1 LDSRREA
8 LKSEGRQR
16 RFWNLIWVAA
26 SVTNNDFQL
35 GLDNTLEVQQTFTS
49 IVLYSLQTSWKE

>member
-1 LDSRREA
+1 
-8 LKSEGRQR
+8 
-16 RFWNLIWVAA
+16 VAA